1 MRIVLDKADSIFSKY
16 VRELADNRCVR
27 CGGTTGLQAS
37 HYFGRAKEGTR
48 FDPDNV
54 DCLCYGCHQYW
65 GSTDREAYRAYKLK
79 QLGENGF
86 KLLQARAYGYHK
98 KDRKLAYIVWSA
110 AYKKLLQEKESQ
122 GKNRQ

>member
-1 MRIVLDKADSIFSKY
+1 MRLRIDKADQVFSKY

-27 CGGTTGLQAS
+27 CGSATGLQAS

-48 FDPDNV
+48 FDPENV

-65 GSTDREAYRAYKLK
+65 GSTDREDYRAYKIK

-86 KLLQARAYGYHK
+86 KLLTARAYGYHK
-98 KDRKLAYIVWSA
+98 KDRAMEFIVWSKA
-110 AYKKLLQEKESQ
+110 LEKLKEEKARKGLLGQ
-122 GKNRQ
+122 